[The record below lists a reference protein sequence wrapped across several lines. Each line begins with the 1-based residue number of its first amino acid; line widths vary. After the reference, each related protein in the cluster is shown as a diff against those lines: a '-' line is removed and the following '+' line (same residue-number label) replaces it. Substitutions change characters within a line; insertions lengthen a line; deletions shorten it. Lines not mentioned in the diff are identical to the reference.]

1 MLITL
6 ELDYETMR
14 KYAEFLGLDEV
25 DEESLINSDYFK
37 YRLKEDIEFVVDT
50 ALYPYEILC

>member
-37 YRLKEDIEFVVDT
+37 YRLREDIEFVVDT
-50 ALYPYEILC
+50 ALYP

>member
-25 DEESLINSDYFK
+25 DEESLVNSDYFK
-37 YRLKEDIEFVVDT
+37 YRLKEDINFVVDT
-50 ALYPYEILC
+50 ALYPQEILC